1 MQFKEKKM
9 QKRPTTAFTLI
20 ELLVVI
26 AIISILA
33 AILFPVFARAR
44 ENARRTSC
52 LSNLKQIG
60 LGLMMYTQ
68 DYDEKYPSRIMGTW
82 GDHTTYKVQGNTS
95 MPGYV
100 FVTYDGTSGGSG
112 RWVSWMDM
120 VYPYIK
126 STQLFV
132 CPSAPAPGT
141 APRNLNPSYGY
152 NLYASMRS
160 MSQVDEPSLTMITM
174 DYNAIFSLTVN
185 QYGVEP
191 LLQSDGNNAVVHH
204 LDGANVM
211 FFDGHA
217 KWFGRNSGA
226 FRGGETGHTTSNSIF
241 YNPQGTVNY

>member
-1 MQFKEKKM
+1 MQRKRKKG
-9 QKRPTTAFTLI
+9 FTLI

-26 AIISILA
+26 AIIAILA

-68 DYDEKYPSRIMGTW
+68 DYDEKYPARLMGTW
-82 GDHTTYKVQGNTS
+82 GDHTTYKTQPDAS

-100 FVTYDGTSGGSG
+100 FITYDGTTGGSG
-112 RWVSWMDM
+112 RWISWMDM

-132 CPSAPAPGT
+132 CPSAPDPGT
-141 APRNLNPSYGY
+141 GPRNLNPSYGY
-152 NLYASMRS
+152 NLYANQCS
-160 MSQVDEPSLTMITM
+160 MSSVDQPSLTMIAM
-174 DYNAIFSLTVN
+174 DYNAIYSLNIN
-185 QYGVEP
+185 QLGVES
-191 LLQSDGNNAVVHH
+191 LLTGTSDNAVVHH
-204 LDGANVM
+204 LDGANVL
-211 FFDGHA
+211 FFDGHS
-217 KWFGRNSGA
+217 KWFGRNSGT
-226 FRGGETGHTTSNSIF
+226 FRGGETGHTSSNSIF

>member
-1 MQFKEKKM
+1 M
-9 QKRPTTAFTLI
+9 QKRRNKGFTLI
-20 ELLVVI
+20 ELLVTI

-60 LGLMMYTQ
+60 LGVLMYTQ
-68 DYDEKYPSRIMGTW
+68 DYDEKYPARLMGTW
-82 GDHTTYKVQGNTS
+82 GDHTTYKTQPDAS

-100 FVTYDGTSGGSG
+100 FITYDGATGGSG
-112 RWVSWMDM
+112 RWISWMDM

-132 CPSAPAPGT
+132 CPSAPDPGT
-141 APRNLNPSYGY
+141 GPRNLNPSYGY
-152 NLYASMRS
+152 NLYASQCP
-160 MSQVDEPSLTMITM
+160 MSSVVEPSMTMISM
-174 DYNAIFSLTVN
+174 DYNAIYSLNIN

-191 LLQSDGNNAVVHH
+191 LLQGTSNTAVVHH
-204 LDGANVM
+204 LDGANVL
-211 FFDGHA
+211 FFDGHS

-226 FRGGETGHTTSNSIF
+226 FRGGETGHTSSNSIF
-241 YNPQGTVNY
+241 YNPQGTVSY